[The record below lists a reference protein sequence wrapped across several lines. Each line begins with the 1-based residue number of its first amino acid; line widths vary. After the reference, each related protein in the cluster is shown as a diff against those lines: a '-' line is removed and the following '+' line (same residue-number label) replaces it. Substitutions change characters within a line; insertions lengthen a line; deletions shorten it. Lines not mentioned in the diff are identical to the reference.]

1 MKDICNEVKEKIGLI
16 EGTYDIIRVV
26 DPINKNSIV
35 VESDEI
41 KYVEGTCYDFWKRGL
56 ACKNCISMRAY
67 NEKDTVIKMEYLN
80 NEIFMITATP
90 ILIEGRTY
98 ILETLK
104 NISQNQELI
113 KNNCENLII
122 QGIINEV
129 NDEFIFDKVS
139 GVYNRKYLDERLPV
153 DINICNIN
161 GDPLS
166 IIKITID
173 YLKSIEY
180 RYGKDIEDKVIR
192 EVIKIAEEL
201 IANNSGWIGRYNS
214 DTFFMVLKK
223 IDDVNIKGIL
233 GKAKELFSHFIFRDK
248 DISTEITV
256 NLESYCVSK
265 NKEKNIENILKE
277 MQEQFY
283 GENAENKEL
292 ENNIL
297 QNDHEKMSKLI
308 FEIKELQKVLNEV
321 CLNMEEVNYGRTLEI
336 SQYLDELIVKYMK
349 SVIQQKK

>member
-1 MKDICNEVKEKIGLI
+1 MKDICNEIKEKIGLI

-35 VESDEI
+35 VESGEI
-41 KYVEGTCYDFWKRGL
+41 KYVEGTCYDFLKRGL

-67 NEKDTVIKMEYLN
+67 NEKDTVIKMEYLDN
-80 NEIFMITATP
+80 KIFMITATP

-104 NISQNQELI
+104 NISQNEKLS
-113 KNNCENLII
+113 KNNCEYSII

-129 NDEFIFDKVS
+129 NDEYIFDKVS

-180 RYGKDIEDKVIR
+180 RYGKDIENKLIR

-201 IANNSGWIGRYNS
+201 IDNNSGWIGRYNS

-223 IDDVNIKGIL
+223 IDDVKVKDIL
-233 GKAKELFSHFIFRDK
+233 GKAKKLFSNFIFKDK
-248 DISTEITV
+248 DIRAEITV

-265 NKEKNIENILKE
+265 NKEENVEYILRE
-277 MQEQFY
+277 IQEQFY

-292 ENNIL
+292 ENDNG
-297 QNDHEKMSKLI
+297 KMSKLT

-321 CLNMEEVNYGRTLEI
+321 CLTLEEGNYGRTLEI

-349 SVIQQKK
+349 SVIWQKK